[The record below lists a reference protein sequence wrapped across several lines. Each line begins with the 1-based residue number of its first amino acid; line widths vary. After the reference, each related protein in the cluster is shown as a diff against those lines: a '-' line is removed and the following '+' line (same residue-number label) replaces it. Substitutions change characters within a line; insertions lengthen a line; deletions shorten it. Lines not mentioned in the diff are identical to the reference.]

1 MQESLIE
8 KGRAVESGLYLC
20 TSQVVAHKLQITPT
34 NWTMSK
40 PGAFLSPLTLLSFS
54 LTPSHTSV
62 WIILFQKQLQ
72 PPPPPPS
79 HTAKLPQDNYQAK
92 IVHHPWGLLGL
103 KEIHSSKTTNLA
115 ATFSKPKIK
124 PCGWPKSLSDLSINV
139 SEKVYTTVQIKS
151 HVINH
156 TLTCMEKDKSTWH
169 STCLCWL
176 PCLEHSL

>member
-92 IVHHPWGLLGL
+92 IVHHPWGYWVSKKSIQARPQTWQPHFPNQKSSHAVDQRVFLICQLTYL
-103 KEIHSSKTTNLA
+103 KKFTPQYKLNR
-115 ATFSKPKIK
+115 
-124 PCGWPKSLSDLSINV
+124 
-139 SEKVYTTVQIKS
+139 
-151 HVINH
+151 
-156 TLTCMEKDKSTWH
+156 M
-169 STCLCWL
+169 
-176 PCLEHSL
+176 